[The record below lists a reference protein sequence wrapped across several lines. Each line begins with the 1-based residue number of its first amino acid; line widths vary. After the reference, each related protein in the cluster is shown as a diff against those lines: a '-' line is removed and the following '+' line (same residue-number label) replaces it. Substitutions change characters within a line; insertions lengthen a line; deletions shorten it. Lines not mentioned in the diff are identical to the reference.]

1 MANERLTHNSP
12 NRYGFESIVERMDS
26 IGQAIDQETLA
37 ELEFAPLDIALLH
50 NLSAITFLKAT
61 TAVGTNGEP
70 EVRITRE
77 NALQHLTSRLNIRN
91 ESATVVPL
99 TQVDTLENG
108 ALMFYVGRNGF
119 TSEPAVMGRKQVVIP
134 AQLEPMVQELNR
146 EYRRQR
152 EEIAGSN
159 PPQSPAERELG
170 NFKSIFA
177 VLGNWAEF
185 ITNAHWMNSVSVT
198 SMGSQV
204 SGGIRMR
211 NDVRASSPV
220 YEELISEFNRLTG
233 RNLAEDM
240 KKGKGKQ
247 RASDDLKPFF
257 SLTLPISKENR
268 EQVLRLFK
276 EVVLL

>member
-1 MANERLTHNSP
+1 M
-12 NRYGFESIVERMDS
+12 I
-26 IGQAIDQETLA
+26 
-37 ELEFAPLDIALLH
+37 
-50 NLSAITFLKAT
+50 
-61 TAVGTNGEP
+61 
-70 EVRITRE
+70 
-77 NALQHLTSRLNIRN
+77 
-91 ESATVVPL
+91 
-99 TQVDTLENG
+99 
-108 ALMFYVGRNGF
+108 RNGF

-134 AQLEPMVQELNR
+134 AQLEPMIQELNR

-211 NDVRASSPV
+211 NDVHASSPV
-220 YEELISEFNRLTG
+220 YEDLISEFNRLTG

-247 RASDDLKPFF
+247 RAADDLKPFF
-257 SLTLPISKENR
+257 SLTLPISRENR

-276 EVVLL
+276 ELVLLTKDSEEGSSSDFSFKGSYLERLQEYEQDITELPPVAINIRTYYPSLNDLHVSLKVVE